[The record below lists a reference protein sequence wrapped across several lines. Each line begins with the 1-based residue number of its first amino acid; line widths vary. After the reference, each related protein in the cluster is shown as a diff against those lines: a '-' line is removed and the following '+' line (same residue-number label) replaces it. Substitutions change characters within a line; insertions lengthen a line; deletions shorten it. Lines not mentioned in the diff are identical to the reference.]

1 MRLSLSK
8 NQTKKPQGRF
18 ILNSPVKRQG
28 KTQKALTTIKLSSI
42 IATKIKRV
50 NFILKYLLSG
60 VKIKPQ
66 GCRPVA
72 NPKNNYIQKQ
82 NKFLFSIISSL
93 CIANLAFS
101 AGIPVV
107 DATANSQMATQNAK
121 EIAEWTKQATR
132 WQDTVKHYQQQIQAY
147 QNELMSKTGARDSVS
162 FMRDTKQIYLDFA
175 QAGQNIQSFYDDVLQ
190 DPQGFLSDKS
200 KETFRKFTLFDRCN
214 ASYLSEERKRICR
227 MDMITYAAQ
236 VEHYNQ
242 ASIQVNTVAKSLE
255 KLHQRLIESKDIK
268 ETNDIN
274 NAINVEKTK
283 LEIIKTNLEISN
295 MHYENQRRIRQ
306 DQAAQLFA
314 ESMGKEPLSDVELA
328 KQAEEKA
335 KASGLF
341 D

>member
-1 MRLSLSK
+1 MLVAIFRFKATRKSHPHKNGARLISLDYYH
-8 NQTKKPQGRF
+8 TKKYNNNYE
-18 ILNSPVKRQG
+18 IYM
-28 KTQKALTTIKLSSI
+28 TQFNRLLSECKLSHKG
-42 IATKIKRV
+42 A
-50 NFILKYLLSG
+50 NL
-60 VKIKPQ
+60 
-66 GCRPVA
+66 VA
-72 NPKNNYIQKQ
+72 NTPKNYIQKF
-82 NKFLFSIISSL
+82 KKSILILTSL
-93 CIANLAFS
+93 LILPNLAFS

>member
-1 MRLSLSK
+1 M
-8 NQTKKPQGRF
+8 KK
-18 ILNSPVKRQG
+18 S
-28 KTQKALTTIKLSSI
+28 
-42 IATKIKRV
+42 KIKSSV
-50 NFILKYLLSG
+50 
-60 VKIKPQ
+60 
-66 GCRPVA
+66 
-72 NPKNNYIQKQ
+72 KQ

-93 CIANLAFS
+93 CIVNLAFS

-132 WQDTVKHYQQQIQAY
+132 WTDTVKHYQQQIQAY
-147 QNELMSKTGARDSVS
+147 KDELLSKTGIRDSVS
-162 FMRDTKQIYLDFA
+162 FMNDTKQIYLDFA
-175 QAGQNIQSFYDDVLQ
+175 EAGQNIQSFYNDVLQ
-190 DPQGFLSDKS
+190 DPQSFLSDKS
-200 KETFRKFTLFDRCN
+200 KETFEKFTLFDRCN

-255 KLHQRLIESKDIK
+255 KLHQKLIESKDIK

-314 ESMGKEPLSDVELA
+314 ESMGKEPLDSKELLD
-328 KQAEEKA
+328 EGREKA
-335 KASGLF
+335 NALF
-341 D
+341 E

>member
-1 MRLSLSK
+1 M
-8 NQTKKPQGRF
+8 
-18 ILNSPVKRQG
+18 
-28 KTQKALTTIKLSSI
+28 
-42 IATKIKRV
+42 
-50 NFILKYLLSG
+50 
-60 VKIKPQ
+60 
-66 GCRPVA
+66 A
-72 NPKNNYIQKQ
+72 NTPKNYIQKF
-82 NKFLFSIISSL
+82 KKSILTSL
-93 CIANLAFS
+93 LILPNLAFS

-107 DATANSQMATQNAK
+107 DATANQQMATQNAK
-121 EIAEWTKQATR
+121 EVAEWTKQATR

-147 QNELMSKTGARDSVS
+147 QNELMSKTGSRDVVA

-227 MDMITYAAQ
+227 IDMITYAAQ

-295 MHYENQRRIRQ
+295 MHYENQRRIKQ

-314 ESMGKEPLSDVELA
+314 ESMGNEPLDYGELM

>member
-1 MRLSLSK
+1 MKVFRFKATRKIHHTPTSGARLKSLDY
-8 NQTKKPQGRF
+8 NYTKEYNYNYKF
-18 ILNSPVKRQG
+18 VI
-28 KTQKALTTIKLSSI
+28 TQFNRLLSECKLSHKG
-42 IATKIKRV
+42 A
-50 NFILKYLLSG
+50 NL
-60 VKIKPQ
+60 
-66 GCRPVA
+66 VA
-72 NPKNNYIQKQ
+72 NTPKNYIQKQ

-121 EIAEWTKQATR
+121 EIAEWAKQATR